1 MEETPKS
8 GTSINNHLPSE
19 QDTTTNLG
27 TSRALEE
34 LTTCK
39 SGAPTLDGSKSSD
52 IKESNS

>member
-19 QDTTTNLG
+19 PDTITNHG
-27 TSRALEE
+27 ISRVQEE
-34 LTTCK
+34 PTKCK